1 MQRLI
6 CCNPAG
12 IINATIMQFYGINVS
27 EQRDISNLDPNTAYA
42 IMQAIKCAVGCKYS
56 KAKEDDVNQFIACI
70 VQNILHIDPEIVL
83 ELTSE
88 KPSLRIWQDV
98 VDSIRTNLIKRYA
111 GSQMTNDK
119 IYEIVTDKLLAE
131 LESRF
136 FR

>member
-1 MQRLI
+1 MKRLI
-6 CCNPAG
+6 ACSAAG
-12 IINATIMQFYGINVS
+12 IINTAVMNFYGIQCSIINPD
-27 EQRDISNLDPNTAYA
+27 QLAAYA
-42 IMQAIKCAVGCKYS
+42 IMQAIKCAVGHKYP
-56 KAKEDDVNQFIACI
+56 KAKEDDVHQFVACI